1 MLKKIEFENYRCFQK
16 TSLDFRDITII
27 VGKNNAGKST
37 IVEALRLVAA
47 AEKKSRTT
55 KVYTEPPEDLYLP
68 LINKGFYLDISKLKI
83 DLRNIIYFYNREYAK
98 VTATFENDSKITI
111 GLATLNCTEKIR

>member
-37 IVEALRLVAA
+37 IVEA
-47 AEKKSRTT
+47 
-55 KVYTEPPEDLYLP
+55 
-68 LINKGFYLDISKLKI
+68 
-83 DLRNIIYFYNREYAK
+83 
-98 VTATFENDSKITI
+98 
-111 GLATLNCTEKIR
+111 